1 MKKRLSFTIATVVA
15 AMAATISTASASQTE
30 AATDTNLQPAWEEQL
45 QNGMEIGQE
54 TDRRLKLVGYEY
66 LGRIGSA
73 QEAQELVDEIFA
85 DESYTV
91 YTDIYY
97 DGHRDYDFQTWG
109 SLRKDYEYCGMAVRD
124 QIRHVIA
131 TQPTDVIRLTWSH
144 NGNTYTTKALA
155 SPDEGIIYDNV
166 ATYAVQDVYIVDEE
180 STNGGERG
188 FKKEVR
194 SVNVIDL
201 PVNLGLTGAFQ
212 TGMKYAWRHGY
223 DSVIQFDADGQH
235 RPDHLAD
242 LVRCQQETSAD
253 IVVGS
258 RFVTEPKPRSLRMA
272 GSNLISALIKLTCGV
287 TLRDP
292 TSGMRLWSR
301 PMIEQFATRTDLSP
315 EPDTLALL
323 IRRKGA
329 HVAECQVSMR
339 ERTAGESYLTLS
351 KSVTYMANACVSILF
366 AMWFRK

>member
-91 YTDIYY
+91 YTDIYA

-188 FKKEVR
+188 RYAR
-194 SVNVIDL
+194 STSSTCRCGRSIS
-201 PVNLGLTGAFQ
+201 PQA
-212 TGMKYAWRHGY
+212 RH
-223 DSVIQFDADGQH
+223 STPRASCATAAAIA
-235 RPDHLAD
+235 
-242 LVRCQQETSAD
+242 TSITA
-253 IVVGS
+253 
-258 RFVTEPKPRSLRMA
+258 RA
-272 GSNLISALIKLTCGV
+272 GSVRPRPFLTPTNVKSTSRSTTRSCGN
-287 TLRDP
+287 TAARIIAAHSMSP
-292 TSGMRLWSR
+292 R
-301 PMIEQFATRTDLSP
+301 ATVIPWAAAARQ
-315 EPDTLALL
+315 A
-323 IRRKGA
+323 R
-329 HVAECQVSMR
+329 
-339 ERTAGESYLTLS
+339 
-351 KSVTYMANACVSILF
+351 
-366 AMWFRK
+366 

>member
-1 MKKRLSFTIATVVA
+1 MSIEPIFT
-15 AMAATISTASASQTE
+15 TASAS
-30 AATDTNLQPAWEEQL
+30 AAIALFAALTLTASTSAAAPAAKTTSRPAWEEQL
-45 QNGMEIGQE
+45 HNGIKAGGQSGR
-54 TDRRLKLVGYEY
+54 TLKLVGYEY

-91 YTDIYY
+91 YTDIYA

-201 PVNLGLTGAFQ
+201 PLWEVNLAASST
-212 TGMKYAWRHGY
+212 
-223 DSVIQFDADGQH
+223 FD
-235 RPDHLAD
+235 
-242 LVRCQQETSAD
+242 
-253 IVVGS
+253 
-258 RFVTEPKPRSLRMA
+258 TE
-272 GSNLISALIKLTCGV
+272 GI
-287 TLRDP
+287 LRDRRSHCDIYNSKGWECTASAVFNSDKCKINESKYNEILWEYGGTDNRGAQYVT
-292 TSGMRLWSR
+292 TSDGYPMGSSR
-301 PMIEQFATRTDLSP
+301 AS
-315 EPDTLALL
+315 
-323 IRRKGA
+323 GSVV
-329 HVAECQVSMR
+329 HGR
-339 ERTAGESYLTLS
+339 E
-351 KSVTYMANACVSILF
+351 
-366 AMWFRK
+366 

>member
-91 YTDIYY
+91 YTDIYD

-144 NGNTYTTKALA
+144 NGHTYTTKALA

-180 STNGGERG
+180 STNSGERG

-201 PVNLGLTGAFQ
+201 PLWEVNLAASST
-212 TGMKYAWRHGY
+212 
-223 DSVIQFDADGQH
+223 FD
-235 RPDHLAD
+235 
-242 LVRCQQETSAD
+242 
-253 IVVGS
+253 
-258 RFVTEPKPRSLRMA
+258 TE
-272 GSNLISALIKLTCGV
+272 GI
-287 TLRDP
+287 LRDRRSHCDMYNSKGWECTASAVFNSDKCKINESKYNEILWEYGGTDNRGAQYVT
-292 TSGMRLWSR
+292 TSDGYPMGSSR
-301 PMIEQFATRTDLSP
+301 AS
-315 EPDTLALL
+315 
-323 IRRKGA
+323 GSVA
-329 HVAECQVSMR
+329 HGR
-339 ERTAGESYLTLS
+339 E
-351 KSVTYMANACVSILF
+351 
-366 AMWFRK
+366 

>member
-1 MKKRLSFTIATVVA
+1 MSIEPIFT
-15 AMAATISTASASQTE
+15 TASAS
-30 AATDTNLQPAWEEQL
+30 AAIALFATLTLMASTSAAAPAAKTTSRPAWEEQL
-45 QNGMEIGQE
+45 HNGIKAGGQ

-66 LGRIGSA
+66 LGRIGSV

-91 YTDIYY
+91 YTDIYA

-201 PVNLGLTGAFQ
+201 PLWEVNLAASST
-212 TGMKYAWRHGY
+212 
-223 DSVIQFDADGQH
+223 FD
-235 RPDHLAD
+235 
-242 LVRCQQETSAD
+242 
-253 IVVGS
+253 
-258 RFVTEPKPRSLRMA
+258 TE
-272 GSNLISALIKLTCGV
+272 GI
-287 TLRDP
+287 LRDRRSHCDIYNSKGWECTASAVFNSDKCKINESKYNEILWEYGGTDNRGAQYVT
-292 TSGMRLWSR
+292 TSDGY
-301 PMIEQFATRTDLSP
+301 PMGSSSAS
-315 EPDTLALL
+315 
-323 IRRKGA
+323 GSVV
-329 HVAECQVSMR
+329 HGR
-339 ERTAGESYLTLS
+339 E
-351 KSVTYMANACVSILF
+351 
-366 AMWFRK
+366 

>member
-45 QNGMEIGQE
+45 QNGMQIGQE

-66 LGRIGSA
+66 LGRIGSV

-91 YTDIYY
+91 YTDIYA

-180 STNGGERG
+180 APTAE
-188 FKKEVR
+188 
-194 SVNVIDL
+194 
-201 PVNLGLTGAFQ
+201 
-212 TGMKYAWRHGY
+212 
-223 DSVIQFDADGQH
+223 
-235 RPDHLAD
+235 
-242 LVRCQQETSAD
+242 SAD
-253 IVVGS
+253 SKRRYARSTSSTCRCGRSIS
-258 RFVTEPKPRSLRMA
+258 PQARHSTPRVSCATAAAIATCITARA
-272 GSNLISALIKLTCGV
+272 GSVRPRPFLTPTNVKSTSRSTTRSCGNTAARIIAAHSMPPRATV
-287 TLRDP
+287 I
-292 TSGMRLWSR
+292 LWAA
-301 PMIEQFATRTDLSP
+301 ATRQ
-315 EPDTLALL
+315 A
-323 IRRKGA
+323 R
-329 HVAECQVSMR
+329 
-339 ERTAGESYLTLS
+339 
-351 KSVTYMANACVSILF
+351 
-366 AMWFRK
+366 

>member
-1 MKKRLSFTIATVVA
+1 MSIEPIFT
-15 AMAATISTASASQTE
+15 TASAS
-30 AATDTNLQPAWEEQL
+30 AAIALFAALMLTASASAADPATKAAPQPAWEEQL

-91 YTDIYY
+91 YTDIYA

-180 STNGGERG
+180 STNSGERG

-201 PVNLGLTGAFQ
+201 PL
-212 TGMKYAWRHGY
+212 WE
-223 DSVIQFDADGQH
+223 
-235 RPDHLAD
+235 AD
-242 LVRCQQETSAD
+242 LAARSTFD
-253 IVVGS
+253 
-258 RFVTEPKPRSLRMA
+258 TE
-272 GSNLISALIKLTCGV
+272 GI
-287 TLRDP
+287 LRDRRSHCDIYNSKGWECSAAVYFNLDKCKINESKYNEILWEYGGTDNRGAQYVT
-292 TSGMRLWSR
+292 TSDGYPMGSSR
-301 PMIEQFATRTDLSP
+301 AS
-315 EPDTLALL
+315 
-323 IRRKGA
+323 GSVV
-329 HVAECQVSMR
+329 HGR
-339 ERTAGESYLTLS
+339 E
-351 KSVTYMANACVSILF
+351 
-366 AMWFRK
+366 